1 MEGFKFLQFL
11 NLSFNE
17 FEGEVPNEGIFQN
30 ASVVGNKKL
39 CGGISGLQLPK
50 CSKGSQKRK
59 SINRSLMLIICI
71 VSGILGMSLL
81 LSLILFCW
89 FRKRSKM
96 PSSITKEHS
105 ILKLTYQSI
114 HKATNGF
121 SPDNLIGAGSFGTV
135 FKGTFDELNGKVVAV
150 KAFNLLGPRVSKEF

>member
-1 MEGFKFLQFL
+1 
-11 NLSFNE
+11 
-17 FEGEVPNEGIFQN
+17 
-30 ASVVGNKKL
+30 
-39 CGGISGLQLPK
+39 
-50 CSKGSQKRK
+50 
-59 SINRSLMLIICI
+59 
-71 VSGILGMSLL
+71 
-81 LSLILFCW
+81 
-89 FRKRSKM
+89 M